1 MISRV
6 LSSLLLFVAV
16 VLCSFSSPSDV
27 KLVLIGLAM
36 NPNEQPLSSVV
47 VQLEEVTT
55 QKAQTFVTN
64 VDGHF
69 YFKLQND
76 KSYRISLL
84 DAAGQTLDVKLLS
97 TVNKDAPE
105 IIHMI
110 LKGDVAIN
118 NSLISEKKGFAP
130 IAQPLRAKPNTK

>member
-6 LSSLLLFVAV
+6 LSSLVLFVAV

-55 QKAQTFVTN
+55 QKSQTFVTN